1 MLQDRLEWSINNESI
16 QRKLFQETDLTF
28 ARALAVAQGAETA
41 VKNLKEMQ
49 APRQESTSSSSSTT
63 GVTVKSEPVHK
74 VAGKKV
80 STKEGG
86 ARVTCHCCGNPGH
99 LAPVC
104 RFRESVCHKCKKK
117 GHLARVCRSKAQT

>member
-49 APRQESTSSSSSTT
+49 APRQESTSSS
-63 GVTVKSEPVHK
+63 
-74 VAGKKV
+74 
-80 STKEGG
+80 
-86 ARVTCHCCGNPGH
+86 
-99 LAPVC
+99 
-104 RFRESVCHKCKKK
+104 
-117 GHLARVCRSKAQT
+117 RSQPPAAVVLQE